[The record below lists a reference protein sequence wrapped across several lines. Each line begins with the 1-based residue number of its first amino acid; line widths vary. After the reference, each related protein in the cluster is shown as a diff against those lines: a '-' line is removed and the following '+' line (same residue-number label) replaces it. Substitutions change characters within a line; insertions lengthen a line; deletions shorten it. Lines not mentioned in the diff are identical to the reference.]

1 MADEDNSGPAFKPND
16 ASIKSVDELMKRD
29 QDDESLNKWKASLL
43 GKALSEDTARKTFS
57 DANVFKYQFSERR
70 SS

>member
-1 MADEDNSGPAFKPND
+1 MADEPENTVAFKPND

-43 GKALSEDTARKTFS
+43 GKALSEDISRK
-57 DANVFKYQFSERR
+57 
-70 SS
+70 

>member
-1 MADEDNSGPAFKPND
+1 MADEPENTTVAFKPND

-43 GKALSEDTARKTFS
+43 GKALSEDISRK
-57 DANVFKYQFSERR
+57 
-70 SS
+70 

>member
-1 MADEDNSGPAFKPND
+1 MADEPESTGVAFKPND

-43 GKALSEDTARKTFS
+43 GKALSEDISRKNAFS
-57 DANVFKYQFSERR
+57 MQAN
-70 SS
+70 